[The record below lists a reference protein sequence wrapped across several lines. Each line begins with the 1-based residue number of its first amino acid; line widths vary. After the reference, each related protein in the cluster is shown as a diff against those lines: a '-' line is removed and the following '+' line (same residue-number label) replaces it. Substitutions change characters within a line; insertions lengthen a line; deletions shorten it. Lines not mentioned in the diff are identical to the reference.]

1 MKKTSSAWIS
11 CTQEQDRMNF
21 YLKTE
26 RELIY
31 LFSTNY
37 YSANIYK
44 EYANGQPMSYLFR
57 NSRQHRQQNIRSR
70 AIRML
75 AYVEKEYNLQLFEKT
90 RN

>member
-1 MKKTSSAWIS
+1 MKKNSNARIS

-26 RELIY
+26 QEMIY

-37 YSANIYK
+37 YSANIYH
-44 EYANGQPMSYLFR
+44 EYANGRPMSYLFR

-75 AYVEKEYNLQLFEKT
+75 AYVEKEYNLKLFEKT
-90 RN
+90 KN